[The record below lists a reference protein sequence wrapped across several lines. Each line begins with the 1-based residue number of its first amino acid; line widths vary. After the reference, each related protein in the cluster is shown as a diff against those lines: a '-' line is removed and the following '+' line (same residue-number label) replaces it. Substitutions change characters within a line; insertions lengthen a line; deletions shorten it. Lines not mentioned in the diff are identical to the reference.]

1 MTRQIFT
8 RPFTQQESISQ
19 EAIDAATEV
28 LKTGRLHRYNTI
40 EDELSQVSLLEKE
53 YANYQGSRY
62 CSGLCVLWLCAQY
75 YTESGRLGVR

>member
-1 MTRQIFT
+1 MTRKIFT

-40 EDELSQVSLLEKE
+40 EDELSQVSLLEQE
-53 YANYQGSRY
+53 YASYQGSRY
-62 CSGLCVLWLCAQY
+62 CLACASGGYALSITL
-75 YTESGRLGVR
+75 

>member
-1 MTRQIFT
+1 MTRKFFT

-40 EDELSQVSLLEKE
+40 EGELSQVSLLEQE
-53 YANYQGSRY
+53 YADYQGSHY
-62 CSGLCVLWLCAQY
+62 CLACASCGY
-75 YTESGRLGVR
+75 ALSITPESGRLGVW